1 VSFTRVVKLFFHFI
15 LVAIGIIQSA
25 ACECFHFIVIVPS
38 LGLLQLSKNSSRPTG
53 NILHTGINVGTG
65 GWPKGS
71 GTLIFETAKDAQ
83 QTISA

>member
-1 VSFTRVVKLFFHFI
+1 VSFTRVVRPFFHFI
-15 LVAIGIIQSA
+15 LVAMIQSA
-25 ACECFHFIVIVPS
+25 ACECFHLLVIVPS
-38 LGLLQLSKNSSRPTG
+38 LGLLQLPKNSFRPTG